1 MDGYLWLPWKPVY
14 FLSKHLSKKNCYQ
27 FLWICIYV
35 NYPDNPGKWNIF
47 IIKINVLY
55 DYILLGFSLAF
66 KSISTIQ
73 SIKGNFF
80 RNSKLSFF
88 VFSILCLRK
97 RGNWYRNKEKTKY
110 FPLCYFH
117 VKSQRQGD
125 FSNSQ
130 KRRCQSLFRPLIY
143 NQNAISSEDSC
154 YLGGCKVTV
163 NVTGQ
168 NQGHGL

>member
-1 MDGYLWLPWKPVY
+1 MKYIY
-14 FLSKHLSKKNCYQ
+14 NKNQ
-27 FLWICIYV
+27 CI
-35 NYPDNPGKWNIF
+35 
-47 IIKINVLY
+47 VL
-55 DYILLGFSLAF
+55 DYSLLGFSLAF

-73 SIKGNFF
+73 EHKGNFF
-80 RNSKLSFF
+80 WNSKLSFF
-88 VFSILCLRK
+88 VFSILCLWK

-143 NQNAISSEDSC
+143 NQNAISSEGFLLPGRMQGDCECHRAESRAWPLTGKC
-154 YLGGCKVTV
+154 WSANKLSVVT
-163 NVTGQ
+163 
-168 NQGHGL
+168 HLLS